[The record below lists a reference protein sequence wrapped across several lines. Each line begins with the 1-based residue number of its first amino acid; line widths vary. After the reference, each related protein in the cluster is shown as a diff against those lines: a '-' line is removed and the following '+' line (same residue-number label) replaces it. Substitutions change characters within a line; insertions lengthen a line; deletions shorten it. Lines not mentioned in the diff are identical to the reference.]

1 MTHKIFLFFSFFLFL
16 ISCKTANINYM
27 ENIENVA
34 VKTSIEN
41 SKIKLQPGDIISI
54 GITAKDPEVV
64 KPFVQGTGYLVD
76 SEGNIV
82 ISTLGKIY
90 VVGKNVEELRGEISE
105 RLKEYVREPIVSVA
119 LANFKVTVLGEV
131 AAPGAYA
138 MPDQANILTAIGA
151 ARDLTIYGERKNILL
166 VRNVN
171 GEITK
176 QFIDITDANFINSP
190 YYYLKQNDVIYV
202 SANKAKA
209 NSSKYGSET
218 SVYITVGSVII
229 SVLLTIITLVKN

>member
-1 MTHKIFLFFSFFLFL
+1 M
-16 ISCKTANINYM
+16 
-27 ENIENVA
+27 
-34 VKTSIEN
+34 
-41 SKIKLQPGDIISI
+41 
-54 GITAKDPEVV
+54 
-64 KPFVQGTGYLVD
+64 D

-82 ISTLGKIY
+82 ISTLGKMH
-90 VVGKNVEELRGEISE
+90 VVGKNVEELRGEITE
-105 RLKEYVREPIVSVA
+105 KLKEYVKEPIVSVA

-131 AAPGAYA
+131 GAPGAYA

-166 VRNVN
+166 VRNIN

-176 QFIDITDANFINSP
+176 HFIDITDANFINSP

-218 SVYITVGSVII
+218 NIYITVGSVII
-229 SVLLTIITLVKN
+229 SVLLTVITIVKN